1 MRTLNKEA
9 KRQAKIVNEA
19 TKPILNA
26 LVAIHT
32 REELDNLWSNA
43 LDNGHL
49 FKDRNEFDQWV
60 AEYVLDSI
68 HDLFAEYN
76 M

>member
-1 MRTLNKEA
+1 MNKET
-9 KRQAKIVNEA
+9 KTIQQA

-32 REELDNLWSNA
+32 RETLDELWSNA
-43 LDNGHL
+43 LDSGHL
-49 FKDRNEFDQWV
+49 FSDRNEFDQWV

-68 HDLFAEYN
+68 HDLFEEYDIEIE
-76 M
+76 